1 MKSFSQFTEEKK
13 KTLVTAFGRFNPPTI
28 GHQKLIDKV
37 AKVAGKNDYQIYPSQ
52 SQDAKKNPLSYNDKV
67 KFMRKM
73 FPKHARNIYMDKNVK
88 TALHIADRAYKE
100 GYTEFVYV
108 AGSDRVNEFK
118 VLLNKYNGKERKDG
132 FYNFKDGIQVISAGE
147 RDPDAEGVSGMSA
160 SKMRA
165 AAADNNLEL
174 FSKGL
179 PKNFGEVQELL
190 NAVRKGMGLK
200 ETFVFRK
207 HIALPKVSDIREQ
220 YTEGNIFNVGDIVT
234 KGNAELVVTERRP
247 NFVVCEDSTGEESK
261 CWLEEIQPKKEM
273 EEGVYDPAIFK
284 AVFLAG
290 GPGSGKSFTVGKT
303 ALPALGMKVVNSDD
317 KFEAALKKANL
328 EMTPEVI
335 YSPIGQSIRKGA
347 KELTA
352 KQMKLFLDGRL
363 GLVIDGTGK
372 DYDKIKKQADKLKEL
387 GYEVAMIFVNTDVE
401 TALNRNR
408 ARARSLP
415 DKQVSQ
421 MWGDVQKNI
430 GKFQSYFKNNFTII
444 DNSEDADIEQG
455 TLVGYKKMKQFVD
468 AEPKTQIA
476 KAWIKKQLGEALDP
490 KADVSTWIDDFVKSD
505 APQFKGKDKKKRIDM
520 ALAAYYSARREAGL
534 EEATV
539 SNNYGATLTPEK
551 FVSLYGK
558 DLPQT
563 NNNLTMRAKIQSFG
577 FNRVPREF
585 ADKVIAIVSKSQKES
600 TGLEEEKEDDDLQGP
615 DRYYAKDAEGDE
627 MAKSTKKSRSS
638 HFKKQTKKA
647 TDDPSAYK
655 PAPGDASAKTKP
667 SKYTKKY
674 QQLYGKKK

>member
-1 MKSFSQFTEEKK
+1 MKSFRQFREEKK

-28 GHQKLIDKV
+28 GHQKLIDMV

-88 TALHIADRAYKE
+88 IALHIADRAYKE

-132 FYNFKDGIQVISAGE
+132 FYNFKDGIQVVSAGE

-165 AAADNNLEL
+165 AAADNDLEL
-174 FSKGL
+174 FATGL

-200 ETFVFRK
+200 ESFIFRK

-220 YTEGNIFNVGDIVT
+220 YTEGKLFNIGDRVT
-234 KGNAELVVTERRP
+234 KAGVELRVIERKP
-247 NFVVCEDSTGEESK
+247 NFVVCENNEKVTFK
-261 CWLEEIQPKKEM
+261 CWLEDLKPI
-273 EEGVYDPAIFK
+273 EEK
-284 AVFLAG
+284 
-290 GPGSGKSFTVGKT
+290 
-303 ALPALGMKVVNSDD
+303 
-317 KFEAALKKANL
+317 
-328 EMTPEVI
+328 
-335 YSPIGQSIRKGA
+335 
-347 KELTA
+347 
-352 KQMKLFLDGRL
+352 
-363 GLVIDGTGK
+363 
-372 DYDKIKKQADKLKEL
+372 
-387 GYEVAMIFVNTDVE
+387 
-401 TALNRNR
+401 
-408 ARARSLP
+408 
-415 DKQVSQ
+415 
-421 MWGDVQKNI
+421 
-430 GKFQSYFKNNFTII
+430 
-444 DNSEDADIEQG
+444 
-455 TLVGYKKMKQFVD
+455 
-468 AEPKTQIA
+468 
-476 KAWIKKQLGEALDP
+476 LDP
-490 KADVSTWIDDFVKSD
+490 KADVETWIDDFVKSD
-505 APQFKGKDKKKRIDM
+505 APQFKGKTKKERIDM
-520 ALAAYYSARREAGL
+520 ALAAYYSARREGGL
-534 EEATV
+534 EEATI

-551 FVSLYGK
+551 FVSLHGK

-577 FNRVPREF
+577 FNRVSREF

-600 TGLEEEKEDDDLQGP
+600 TGLEEAVSYPHKMYNPENGEEVEVKDEEEHNKYADKGWTHDKPEKNEEKEDDLQGP

-667 SKYTKKY
+667 SSYTKKY
-674 QQLYGKKK
+674 QQLYRGKYLRESDPKKAVQNKAKETGIAFDILWDVYKRGVGAWRTGHRPGTTPEQWGLARINSFVTGGKTQKTTDADLWKKHKGA

>member
-1 MKSFSQFTEEKK
+1 
-13 KTLVTAFGRFNPPTI
+13 
-28 GHQKLIDKV
+28 
-37 AKVAGKNDYQIYPSQ
+37 
-52 SQDAKKNPLSYNDKV
+52 
-67 KFMRKM
+67 MRKM

-88 TALHIADRAYKE
+88 MALHIADRAYKE

-165 AAADNNLEL
+165 AAADNDLEL

-303 ALPALGMKVVNSDD
+303 ALPALGMKIVNSDD

-335 YSPIGQSIRKGA
+335 FSPIGQSIRKDA

-372 DYDKIKKQADKLKEL
+372 DFPKIKKQADKLKEL

-430 GKFQSYFKNNFTII
+430 GKFQSYFKDNFTII

-455 TLVGYKKMKQFVD
+455 TLVGYKKMKKFVD
-468 AEPKTQIA
+468 AEPKSQVA

-490 KADVSTWIDDFVKSD
+490 KADVDTWIDDFVKSD

-534 EEATV
+534 EEEEV
-539 SNNYGATLTPEK
+539 SEGKLPPHLAKLFDKDGNLKDPKKRKAWDDAMKKRSKKSNYSVRDVTPK
-551 FVSLYGK
+551 GYG
-558 DLPQT
+558 PT
-563 NNNLTMRAKIQSFG
+563 
-577 FNRVPREF
+577 
-585 ADKVIAIVSKSQKES
+585 
-600 TGLEEEKEDDDLQGP
+600 EEKEEDDLQGP

>member
-1 MKSFSQFTEEKK
+1 MKSFSQFREEKK
-13 KTLVTAFGRFNPPTI
+13 KTLVTAFGRFNPPTV

-88 TALHIADRAYKE
+88 MALHIADRAHKE

-118 VLLNKYNGKERKDG
+118 VLLNKYNGKEGKHG
-132 FYNFKDGIQVISAGE
+132 FYNFKDGIQVVSAGE

-165 AAADNNLEL
+165 AAADNDLEL
-174 FSKGL
+174 FATGL

-200 ETFVFRK
+200 ESFIFRK

-220 YTEGNIFNVGDIVT
+220 YTEGKLFNVGDRVT
-234 KGNAELVVTERRP
+234 KAGVELRVIERKP
-247 NFVVCEDSTGEESK
+247 NFVVCENAEKVTFK
-261 CWLEEIQPKKEM
+261 CWLEDLQPI
-273 EEGVYDPAIFK
+273 EEK
-284 AVFLAG
+284 
-290 GPGSGKSFTVGKT
+290 
-303 ALPALGMKVVNSDD
+303 
-317 KFEAALKKANL
+317 
-328 EMTPEVI
+328 
-335 YSPIGQSIRKGA
+335 
-347 KELTA
+347 
-352 KQMKLFLDGRL
+352 
-363 GLVIDGTGK
+363 
-372 DYDKIKKQADKLKEL
+372 
-387 GYEVAMIFVNTDVE
+387 
-401 TALNRNR
+401 
-408 ARARSLP
+408 
-415 DKQVSQ
+415 
-421 MWGDVQKNI
+421 
-430 GKFQSYFKNNFTII
+430 
-444 DNSEDADIEQG
+444 
-455 TLVGYKKMKQFVD
+455 
-468 AEPKTQIA
+468 
-476 KAWIKKQLGEALDP
+476 LDP
-490 KADVSTWIDDFVKSD
+490 KADVETWIDDFVKSD

-551 FVSLYGK
+551 FVSFHGK

-577 FNRVPREF
+577 FNRVSREF

-600 TGLEEEKEDDDLQGP
+600 TGLEEETSKKFEIIAKFRELGYRISAKPASGMEDEFWNEMGDEYKKLLDQYKRLNKLAKLRIGSKKSLENLHSRIPEPGYGIVRIREEKEEDDLQGP

>member
-165 AAADNNLEL
+165 AAADNDLEL
-174 FSKGL
+174 FATGL

-234 KGNAELVVTERRP
+234 KGNAELVVIERRP

-335 YSPIGQSIRKGA
+335 YSPIGQTIRKGA

>member
-88 TALHIADRAYKE
+88 MALHIADRAYKE

-165 AAADNNLEL
+165 AAADNDLEL
-174 FSKGL
+174 FATGL

-190 NAVRKGMGLK
+190 NAIRKGMGLK
-200 ETFVFRK
+200 ESFIFRK

-220 YTEGNIFNVGDIVT
+220 YTEGNIFNIGDRVT
-234 KGNAELVVTERRP
+234 KAGVELRVVERKP
-247 NFVVCEDSTGEESK
+247 NFVVCENAEKVTFK
-261 CWLEEIQPKKEM
+261 CWLEDLQPI
-273 EEGVYDPAIFK
+273 EEK
-284 AVFLAG
+284 
-290 GPGSGKSFTVGKT
+290 
-303 ALPALGMKVVNSDD
+303 
-317 KFEAALKKANL
+317 
-328 EMTPEVI
+328 
-335 YSPIGQSIRKGA
+335 
-347 KELTA
+347 
-352 KQMKLFLDGRL
+352 
-363 GLVIDGTGK
+363 
-372 DYDKIKKQADKLKEL
+372 
-387 GYEVAMIFVNTDVE
+387 
-401 TALNRNR
+401 
-408 ARARSLP
+408 
-415 DKQVSQ
+415 
-421 MWGDVQKNI
+421 
-430 GKFQSYFKNNFTII
+430 
-444 DNSEDADIEQG
+444 
-455 TLVGYKKMKQFVD
+455 
-468 AEPKTQIA
+468 
-476 KAWIKKQLGEALDP
+476 LDP
-490 KADVSTWIDDFVKSD
+490 KADVETWIDDFVKSD

-534 EEATV
+534 EEEKEDDLQPIEEKLDPKAGGTITVKLSNAQISELDATASTWGHEVLGLEDGWFSLERGKLVLSKEQARSLIKKLEDDYGSRYGLEV
-539 SNNYGATLTPEK
+539 SGTKRRMMMRLKDKLANLAVNESAPNPKQEQMARELIKLWQRENTVDADDIALALNTTLAGLRGLAKAYPRHFEYLSSGKRDKATNKANP
-551 FVSLYGK
+551 
-558 DLPQT
+558 
-563 NNNLTMRAKIQSFG
+563 SFG
-577 FNRVPREF
+577 VRPKIVPTPDLTRYLERRTRNPRE
-585 ADKVIAIVSKSQKES
+585 A
-600 TGLEEEKEDDDLQGP
+600 GLEEEKEEDDLQGP

>member
-28 GHQKLIDKV
+28 GHQKLIDMV

-88 TALHIADRAYKE
+88 IALHIADRAYKE

-132 FYNFKDGIQVISAGE
+132 FYNFKDGIQVVSAGE

-165 AAADNNLEL
+165 AAADNDLEL
-174 FSKGL
+174 FATGL

-200 ETFVFRK
+200 ESFIFRK

-220 YTEGNIFNVGDIVT
+220 YTDGKLFNVGDIVT
-234 KGNAELVVTERRP
+234 KGNVELVITERRP

-261 CWLEEIQPKKEM
+261 CWLEDIQPKKEM

-335 YSPIGQSIRKGA
+335 YSPIGQTIRKGA

-468 AEPKTQIA
+468 AEPRTPIA

-490 KADVSTWIDDFVKSD
+490 KADVGTWIDDFVKSD

-534 EEATV
+534 EE
-539 SNNYGATLTPEK
+539 
-551 FVSLYGK
+551 
-558 DLPQT
+558 D
-563 NNNLTMRAKIQSFG
+563 
-577 FNRVPREF
+577 
-585 ADKVIAIVSKSQKES
+585 
-600 TGLEEEKEDDDLQGP
+600 EEEDDLQGP

-674 QQLYGKKK
+674 QQLYGKTNEVIY